1 MYLNAGTYMI
11 IRFFQRN
18 TKFYSFTQ
26 TVICFFTA
34 KYEILQFYPKGHSFV
49 LQQNTKFYGCTQKA
63 IYFLSLLNYAP
74 SFLACLRA
82 LRALIFTRLNYALC
96 APYFKYIYDV
106 CVYIYIDQTCLHKKN
121 PLLWRITDYQL
132 LFAVICSYLAT
143 LLDFSMIISFIG
155 PFLLVIVLFLFV
167 LFLKPNWNELII
179 MIMMINITIIDTYP
193 LK

>member
-1 MYLNAGTYMI
+1 MFVSNAGTYMV

-18 TKFYSFTQ
+18 TKFYSFPQ

-34 KYEILQFYPKGHSFV
+34 KYEILQFYPKGHSFI

-82 LRALIFTRLNYALC
+82 LRALIFTRLNYAVC

-106 CVYIYIDQTCLHKKN
+106 CVCIYIY
-121 PLLWRITDYQL
+121 R
-132 LFAVICSYLAT
+132 
-143 LLDFSMIISFIG
+143 
-155 PFLLVIVLFLFV
+155 
-167 LFLKPNWNELII
+167 
-179 MIMMINITIIDTYP
+179 
-193 LK
+193 